1 MKRKKLDYEKLRR
14 KFPSMNKIS
23 SRLASFL
30 EYGEYLTYTNEEIR
44 NMFLSLLKTFNK
56 DCIDLKLRY
65 DLLKL
70 ENDKFEDTL
79 IQYENINELDDEEV
93 SSFVRTKDFVDYI
106 GYSQKQKQLI
116 FNLLKKSEQNL
127 NELISEILLS
137 SEVREA
143 LKNDIQC
150 FNEKYN
156 FEDDYEKNKQLCL
169 TQKFHVHAREDFLD
183 EDEIALFLK
192 AGLDINTWG
201 VKNRFRYAYFKEKGV
216 NIVIANKN
224 FKKLKM

>member
-156 FEDDYEKNKQLCL
+156 FEDDYEKIAEFVTNKFLEKTISNPSVL
-169 TQKFHVHAREDFLD
+169 PIGDETTQVLNECIK
-183 EDEIALFLK
+183 K
-192 AGLDINTWG
+192 
-201 VKNRFRYAYFKEKGV
+201 YFETNKKE
-216 NIVIANKN
+216 NANEWFICYTIKCR
-224 FKKLKM
+224 

>member
-156 FEDDYEKNKQLCL
+156 FEDDYEK
-169 TQKFHVHAREDFLD
+169 
-183 EDEIALFLK
+183 IAEF
-192 AGLDINTWG
+192 
-201 VKNRFRYAYFKEKGV
+201 VKNKFLEKTISNPSVLPIGDETTQVLNECIKKYFETNKKE
-216 NIVIANKN
+216 NANE
-224 FKKLKM
+224 

>member
-14 KFPSMNKIS
+14 TFPSMNKIS
-23 SRLASFL
+23 SRLVSFL

-156 FEDDYEKNKQLCL
+156 FEDDYEKIAEFVTNEFLEKTISNPSVLPIGDETTQVLNECIKKYFEINK
-169 TQKFHVHAREDFLD
+169 
-183 EDEIALFLK
+183 
-192 AGLDINTWG
+192 
-201 VKNRFRYAYFKEKGV
+201 KENAKE
-216 NIVIANKN
+216 
-224 FKKLKM
+224 

>member
-143 LKNDIQC
+143 LKNDLI
-150 FNEKYN
+150 
-156 FEDDYEKNKQLCL
+156 DS
-169 TQKFHVHAREDFLD
+169 
-183 EDEIALFLK
+183 
-192 AGLDINTWG
+192 IN
-201 VKNRFRYAYFKEKGV
+201 VSNRSWLNSLNSE
-216 NIVIANKN
+216 
-224 FKKLKM
+224 

>member
-1 MKRKKLDYEKLRR
+1 
-14 KFPSMNKIS
+14 
-23 SRLASFL
+23 
-30 EYGEYLTYTNEEIR
+30 
-44 NMFLSLLKTFNK
+44 MFLSLLKTFNK

-156 FEDDYEKNKQLCL
+156 FEDDYEKIAEFVTNKFLEKTISNPSVL
-169 TQKFHVHAREDFLD
+169 PIGDETTQVLNECIK
-183 EDEIALFLK
+183 K
-192 AGLDINTWG
+192 
-201 VKNRFRYAYFKEKGV
+201 YFETNKKE
-216 NIVIANKN
+216 NANE
-224 FKKLKM
+224 

>member
-156 FEDDYEKNKQLCL
+156 FEDDYEKIAEFVTNKFLEKTISNPSVL
-169 TQKFHVHAREDFLD
+169 PIGDETTQVLNECIK
-183 EDEIALFLK
+183 K
-192 AGLDINTWG
+192 
-201 VKNRFRYAYFKEKGV
+201 YFENNKKE
-216 NIVIANKN
+216 NANE
-224 FKKLKM
+224 

>member
-30 EYGEYLTYTNEEIR
+30 EYGGYLTYTNEEIR

-156 FEDDYEKNKQLCL
+156 FEDDYEKIAEFVTNKFLEKTISNPSVL
-169 TQKFHVHAREDFLD
+169 PIGDETTQVLNECIK
-183 EDEIALFLK
+183 K
-192 AGLDINTWG
+192 
-201 VKNRFRYAYFKEKGV
+201 YFETNKKE
-216 NIVIANKN
+216 NANE
-224 FKKLKM
+224 

>member
-1 MKRKKLDYEKLRR
+1 MKRKKVDYEKLRR
-14 KFPSMNKIS
+14 SFPSMNKIS
-23 SRLASFL
+23 SRLVSFL
-30 EYGEYLTYTNEEIR
+30 EYGEYLTYTDEEIR

-156 FEDDYEKNKQLCL
+156 FEDDYEKIAEFVTNKFLEKTISNPSVL
-169 TQKFHVHAREDFLD
+169 PIGDETTQVLNECIKKYF
-183 EDEIALFLK
+183 EINK
-192 AGLDINTWG
+192 
-201 VKNRFRYAYFKEKGV
+201 KE
-216 NIVIANKN
+216 NANE
-224 FKKLKM
+224 

>member
-1 MKRKKLDYEKLRR
+1 MKKKKLDYEKLRR

-156 FEDDYEKNKQLCL
+156 FEDDYEKIAEFVTNKFLEKTISNPSVL
-169 TQKFHVHAREDFLD
+169 PIGDETTQVLNECIK
-183 EDEIALFLK
+183 K
-192 AGLDINTWG
+192 
-201 VKNRFRYAYFKEKGV
+201 YFETNKKE
-216 NIVIANKN
+216 NANE
-224 FKKLKM
+224 

>member
-106 GYSQKQKQLI
+106 GYSKKQKQLI

-156 FEDDYEKNKQLCL
+156 FEDDYEKIAEFVTNKFLEKTISNPSVL
-169 TQKFHVHAREDFLD
+169 PIGDETTQVLNECIK
-183 EDEIALFLK
+183 K
-192 AGLDINTWG
+192 
-201 VKNRFRYAYFKEKGV
+201 YFETNKKE
-216 NIVIANKN
+216 NANE
-224 FKKLKM
+224 

>member
-150 FNEKYN
+150 FNGKYN
-156 FEDDYEKNKQLCL
+156 FEDDYEKIAEFVTNKFLEKTISNPSVL
-169 TQKFHVHAREDFLD
+169 PIGDETTQVLNECIK
-183 EDEIALFLK
+183 K
-192 AGLDINTWG
+192 
-201 VKNRFRYAYFKEKGV
+201 YFETNKKE
-216 NIVIANKN
+216 NANE
-224 FKKLKM
+224 

>member
-70 ENDKFEDTL
+70 ENDKFKDTL

-156 FEDDYEKNKQLCL
+156 FEDDYEKIAEFVTNKFLEKTISNPSVL
-169 TQKFHVHAREDFLD
+169 PIGDETTQVLNECIK
-183 EDEIALFLK
+183 K
-192 AGLDINTWG
+192 
-201 VKNRFRYAYFKEKGV
+201 YFETNKKE
-216 NIVIANKN
+216 NANE
-224 FKKLKM
+224 

>member
-156 FEDDYEKNKQLCL
+156 FEDDYEKIAEFVTNKFLEKTISNPSVL
-169 TQKFHVHAREDFLD
+169 PIGDETTQVL
-183 EDEIALFLK
+183 
-192 AGLDINTWG
+192 NQ
-201 VKNRFRYAYFKEKGV
+201 
-216 NIVIANKN
+216 
-224 FKKLKM
+224 

>member
-143 LKNDIQC
+143 LKNNIQC

-156 FEDDYEKNKQLCL
+156 FEDDYEKIAEFVTNKFLEKTISNPSVL
-169 TQKFHVHAREDFLD
+169 PIGDETTQVLNECIK
-183 EDEIALFLK
+183 K
-192 AGLDINTWG
+192 
-201 VKNRFRYAYFKEKGV
+201 YFETNKKE
-216 NIVIANKN
+216 NANE
-224 FKKLKM
+224 

>member
-156 FEDDYEKNKQLCL
+156 FEDDYEKIAEFVTNKFLEKTISNPSVVPIGDET
-169 TQKFHVHAREDFLD
+169 TQVLNECIK
-183 EDEIALFLK
+183 K
-192 AGLDINTWG
+192 
-201 VKNRFRYAYFKEKGV
+201 YFETNKKE
-216 NIVIANKN
+216 NANE
-224 FKKLKM
+224 

>member
-56 DCIDLKLRY
+56 DCIDLILRY

-156 FEDDYEKNKQLCL
+156 FEDDYEKIAEFVTNKFLEKTISNPSVL
-169 TQKFHVHAREDFLD
+169 PIGDETTQVLNECIK
-183 EDEIALFLK
+183 K
-192 AGLDINTWG
+192 
-201 VKNRFRYAYFKEKGV
+201 YFETNKKE
-216 NIVIANKN
+216 NANE
-224 FKKLKM
+224 

>member
-93 SSFVRTKDFVDYI
+93 SSFVRTKGFVDYI

-156 FEDDYEKNKQLCL
+156 FEDDYEKIAEFVTNKFLEKTISNPSVL
-169 TQKFHVHAREDFLD
+169 PIGDETTQVLNECIK
-183 EDEIALFLK
+183 K
-192 AGLDINTWG
+192 
-201 VKNRFRYAYFKEKGV
+201 YFETNKKE
-216 NIVIANKN
+216 NANEWFICYTIKCR
-224 FKKLKM
+224 

>member
-169 TQKFHVHAREDFLD
+169 TNKFLEKTISNPSVLPIGD
-183 EDEIALFLK
+183 ETTQVLNECIK
-192 AGLDINTWG
+192 
-201 VKNRFRYAYFKEKGV
+201 KYFETNKKE
-216 NIVIANKN
+216 NANE
-224 FKKLKM
+224 

>member
-156 FEDDYEKNKQLCL
+156 FEDDYEKIAEFVTNKFLEKTISNPSVL
-169 TQKFHVHAREDFLD
+169 PIGDETTQVLNECIK
-183 EDEIALFLK
+183 K
-192 AGLDINTWG
+192 
-201 VKNRFRYAYFKEKGV
+201 YFKTNKKE
-216 NIVIANKN
+216 NANE
-224 FKKLKM
+224 

>member
-156 FEDDYEKNKQLCL
+156 FEDDYEKIAEFVTNKFLEKTISNPSVL
-169 TQKFHVHAREDFLD
+169 PIGDETTQVLNECIK
-183 EDEIALFLK
+183 K
-192 AGLDINTWG
+192 
-201 VKNRFRYAYFKEKGV
+201 YFETNKKENV
-216 NIVIANKN
+216 NE
-224 FKKLKM
+224 

>member
-30 EYGEYLTYTNEEIR
+30 EHGEYLTYTNEEIR
-44 NMFLSLLKTFNK
+44 NIFLSLLKTFNK

-70 ENDKFEDTL
+70 ENDKFEDTV

-156 FEDDYEKNKQLCL
+156 FEDDYEKIAEFVTNKFLEKTISNPSVL
-169 TQKFHVHAREDFLD
+169 PIGDETTQVLNECIK
-183 EDEIALFLK
+183 K
-192 AGLDINTWG
+192 
-201 VKNRFRYAYFKEKGV
+201 YFETNKKE
-216 NIVIANKN
+216 NANE
-224 FKKLKM
+224 

>member
-127 NELISEILLS
+127 KELISEILLS

-156 FEDDYEKNKQLCL
+156 FEDDYEKIAEFVTNKFLEKTISNPSVL
-169 TQKFHVHAREDFLD
+169 PIGDETTQVL
-183 EDEIALFLK
+183 
-192 AGLDINTWG
+192 N
-201 VKNRFRYAYFKEKGV
+201 
-216 NIVIANKN
+216 
-224 FKKLKM
+224 

>member
-23 SRLASFL
+23 SRLASFF

-150 FNEKYN
+150 FNAKYN
-156 FEDDYEKNKQLCL
+156 FEDDYEKIAEFVTNKFLEKTISNPSVL
-169 TQKFHVHAREDFLD
+169 PIGDETTQVLNECIK
-183 EDEIALFLK
+183 K
-192 AGLDINTWG
+192 
-201 VKNRFRYAYFKEKGV
+201 YFETNKKE
-216 NIVIANKN
+216 NANE
-224 FKKLKM
+224 

>member
-70 ENDKFEDTL
+70 ENDKFEDAL

-156 FEDDYEKNKQLCL
+156 FEDDYEKIAEFVTNKFLEKTISNPSVL
-169 TQKFHVHAREDFLD
+169 PIGDETTQVLNECIK
-183 EDEIALFLK
+183 K
-192 AGLDINTWG
+192 
-201 VKNRFRYAYFKEKGV
+201 YFETNKKE
-216 NIVIANKN
+216 NANE
-224 FKKLKM
+224 

>member
-156 FEDDYEKNKQLCL
+156 FEDDYEKIAEFATNKFLEKTISNPSVL
-169 TQKFHVHAREDFLD
+169 PIGDETTQVLNECIK
-183 EDEIALFLK
+183 K
-192 AGLDINTWG
+192 
-201 VKNRFRYAYFKEKGV
+201 YFETNKKE
-216 NIVIANKN
+216 NANE
-224 FKKLKM
+224 

>member
-93 SSFVRTKDFVDYI
+93 SSFIRTKDFVDYI

-156 FEDDYEKNKQLCL
+156 LEDDYEKIAEFVTNKFLEKTISNPSVL
-169 TQKFHVHAREDFLD
+169 PIGDETTQVLNECIK
-183 EDEIALFLK
+183 K
-192 AGLDINTWG
+192 
-201 VKNRFRYAYFKEKGV
+201 YFETNKKE
-216 NIVIANKN
+216 NANE
-224 FKKLKM
+224 

>member
-156 FEDDYEKNKQLCL
+156 FEDDYEKIAEFVTNKFLEKTISNPSVL
-169 TQKFHVHAREDFLD
+169 PIGDETTQVLNECIK
-183 EDEIALFLK
+183 K
-192 AGLDINTWG
+192 
-201 VKNRFRYAYFKEKGV
+201 YFETNKKE
-216 NIVIANKN
+216 NANE
-224 FKKLKM
+224 

>member
-1 MKRKKLDYEKLRR
+1 MKRNKLDYEKLRR

-156 FEDDYEKNKQLCL
+156 FEDDYEKIAEFVTNKFLEKTISNPSVL
-169 TQKFHVHAREDFLD
+169 PIGDETTQVLNECIK
-183 EDEIALFLK
+183 K
-192 AGLDINTWG
+192 
-201 VKNRFRYAYFKEKGV
+201 YFETNKKE
-216 NIVIANKN
+216 NPNE
-224 FKKLKM
+224 

>member
-93 SSFVRTKDFVDYI
+93 SSFVRTKDFVYYI

-156 FEDDYEKNKQLCL
+156 FEDDYEKIAEFVTNKFLEKTISNPSVL
-169 TQKFHVHAREDFLD
+169 PIGDETTQVLNECIK
-183 EDEIALFLK
+183 K
-192 AGLDINTWG
+192 
-201 VKNRFRYAYFKEKGV
+201 YFETNKKE
-216 NIVIANKN
+216 NANE
-224 FKKLKM
+224 

>member
-156 FEDDYEKNKQLCL
+156 FKDDYEKIAEFVTNKFLEKAISNPSVL
-169 TQKFHVHAREDFLD
+169 PIGDETTQVLNECIK
-183 EDEIALFLK
+183 K
-192 AGLDINTWG
+192 
-201 VKNRFRYAYFKEKGV
+201 YFETNKKE
-216 NIVIANKN
+216 NANE
-224 FKKLKM
+224 

>member
-156 FEDDYEKNKQLCL
+156 FEDDYEKIAEFVTNKFLEKTISNSSVL
-169 TQKFHVHAREDFLD
+169 PIGDETTQVLNERIK
-183 EDEIALFLK
+183 K
-192 AGLDINTWG
+192 
-201 VKNRFRYAYFKEKGV
+201 YFETNKKE
-216 NIVIANKN
+216 NANE
-224 FKKLKM
+224 

>member
-106 GYSQKQKQLI
+106 GYSQKQK
-116 FNLLKKSEQNL
+116 
-127 NELISEILLS
+127 
-137 SEVREA
+137 
-143 LKNDIQC
+143 
-150 FNEKYN
+150 
-156 FEDDYEKNKQLCL
+156 
-169 TQKFHVHAREDFLD
+169 
-183 EDEIALFLK
+183 
-192 AGLDINTWG
+192 
-201 VKNRFRYAYFKEKGV
+201 
-216 NIVIANKN
+216 
-224 FKKLKM
+224 

>member
-156 FEDDYEKNKQLCL
+156 FEDDYEKIAEFVTNKFLEKTISNPSVL
-169 TQKFHVHAREDFLD
+169 PIGDETTQVLNEC
-183 EDEIALFLK
+183 I
-192 AGLDINTWG
+192 
-201 VKNRFRYAYFKEKGV
+201 
-216 NIVIANKN
+216 
-224 FKKLKM
+224 KK

>member
-156 FEDDYEKNKQLCL
+156 FEDDYEKIAEFVTNKFLEKTISNPSVL
-169 TQKFHVHAREDFLD
+169 PIGDETTQVLNECIK
-183 EDEIALFLK
+183 K
-192 AGLDINTWG
+192 
-201 VKNRFRYAYFKEKGV
+201 YFEF
-216 NIVIANKN
+216 NID
-224 FKKLKM
+224 L

>member
-14 KFPSMNKIS
+14 AFPSMNKIS

-79 IQYENINELDDEEV
+79 IQYENIDELDDEEV

-116 FNLLKKSEQNL
+116 FILLKKSEQNL

-156 FEDDYEKNKQLCL
+156 FEDDYEKIAEFVTNKFLEKTISNPSVL
-169 TQKFHVHAREDFLD
+169 PIGDETTQVLNECIKKYF
-183 EDEIALFLK
+183 EINK
-192 AGLDINTWG
+192 
-201 VKNRFRYAYFKEKGV
+201 KENV
-216 NIVIANKN
+216 NE
-224 FKKLKM
+224 

>member
-156 FEDDYEKNKQLCL
+156 FEDDYEKIAEFVTNKFLEKTISNPSVL
-169 TQKFHVHAREDFLD
+169 PIGDETTQVLNECIKKYF
-183 EDEIALFLK
+183 EINK
-192 AGLDINTWG
+192 
-201 VKNRFRYAYFKEKGV
+201 KE
-216 NIVIANKN
+216 NANE
-224 FKKLKM
+224 

>member
-93 SSFVRTKDFVDYI
+93 SSFIRTKDFVDYI

-156 FEDDYEKNKQLCL
+156 FEDDYEKIAEFVTNKFLEKTISNPSVL
-169 TQKFHVHAREDFLD
+169 PIGDETTQVLNECIK
-183 EDEIALFLK
+183 K
-192 AGLDINTWG
+192 
-201 VKNRFRYAYFKEKGV
+201 YFETNKKE
-216 NIVIANKN
+216 NANEWFICYTIKCR
-224 FKKLKM
+224 